1 MAANAP
7 VDDRPGGPSLSRT
20 SDGGLSGSHGDSTA
34 TGVPVAT
41 ATGAEQNTIVRPL
54 RPVACWS
61 VGDVRFA
68 FDSSFIDASAAEEF
82 VLLKKARED
91 YKELVQKHEVYP
103 PLSIFGHAD
112 PVGQDDYNKQLA
124 GRRARAVYAAL
135 VRDTAAWEQ
144 LYSQPLPGD
153 SWGMRSI
160 QTMLVK
166 LGLYNGDTTGSLD
179 ADTQTAVRAFQRS
192 QGLVVDGDPGPQ
204 TRARLFQQYMDKL
217 CGADLVLSKTDD
229 FLARGADKGSKGD
242 YQGCGEF
249 NPVLMF
255 SSAENDRLSQ
265 PSQKGERDAQNAPN
279 RRVLAFLFAPG
290 EVVDPAKWPCPR
302 ASEGSAGCRRR
313 FWSDASVRRSF
324 QAQRRQYETTRDTF
338 ACRFYDLLA
347 DRSPCE
353 RAVAV
358 LRVRLHDA
366 MGYKLPA
373 APYQIEYSGRTKSG
387 KADQDGFVSEVLEP
401 GTESCTVRWQ
411 PPDDSD
417 PADSNKEFLYE
428 LVVFIE
434 LQNADTEEG
443 LKRRLHNLGYP
454 YLGDPDANIRAF
466 QAHHGVD
473 ITGEVDDATKAKLQS
488 IYSDALDEPM
498 PLEDVTPPANA
509 ASEQRT

>member
-1 MAANAP
+1 MAANAS
-7 VDDRPGGPSLSRT
+7 DDDPAAGPNLSRT
-20 SDGGLSGSHGDSTA
+20 SDGGFSGSHGDITA

-68 FDSSFIDASAAEEF
+68 FDSSFIDAAAAVEF
-82 VLLKKARED
+82 VMLKKARED
-91 YKELVQKHEVYP
+91 HKELVQNQAVYP

-135 VRDTAAWEQ
+135 VRDTDAWEE

-160 QTMLVK
+160 QTMLVE
-166 LGLYNGDTTGSLD
+166 LGEYSGDATGSLD
-179 ADTQTAVRAFQRS
+179 SNTQAAVRAFQQS
-192 QGLVVDGDPGPQ
+192 EGLVVDGDPGPR
-204 TRARLFQQYMDKL
+204 TRARLFQEYMDKL

-229 FLARGADKGSKGD
+229 FLARGADKGGKGD

-265 PSQKGERDAQNAPN
+265 PSQQGDRDAQNAPN

-302 ASEGSAGCRRR
+302 ASEGSAGCRQR
-313 FWSDASVRRSF
+313 FWSDSAVRRSF

-353 RAVAV
+353 RAAAV

-366 MGYKLPA
+366 MGYKLPGVQ
-373 APYQIEYSGRTKSG
+373 YQIEYSGRAKSG
-387 KADQDGFVSEVLEP
+387 KADQDGFVTEVLEP

-411 PPDDSD
+411 SPDDSD
-417 PADSNKEFLYE
+417 PVDANKEFLYE
-428 LVVFIE
+428 LMVFIE
-434 LQNADTEEG
+434 LQDADTDEG
-443 LKRRLHNLGYP
+443 VKRRLHNLGYP
-454 YLGDPDANIRAF
+454 YIGDPDANIRAF

-488 IYSDALDEPM
+488 IYSDALDEPIH
-498 PLEDVTPPANA
+498 LENVTPPANA